1 VLSIGK
7 LAPGQHDYYLD
18 TVARGAEEYYT
29 AAGEVPGRWTG
40 RSVRRL
46 GLVGEVT
53 AEDLGAVLSGRAPDG
68 GERLV
73 AAQGGSRTPGFD
85 CTFSAPKS
93 VSLLWALGP
102 PEVARHVREAHD
114 AAVDAAIAVLEDEA
128 SRARRGRGGL
138 VQVDAEGFV
147 AAAFRHRTSRAGDPQ
162 LHTHV
167 LVANLAHVAGEDRW
181 TALDARPLYAWAKTA
196 GCLYEAQLRA
206 ELTRRLGVEWTQP
219 VRGIAEIAGIPKP
232 VLRHFSRRRQQVE
245 AHLAEVGFTSGKA
258 AQVATYATRPA
269 KDRSTS
275 SLSLWKEWR
284 ERAEALGLDEDRL
297 ATVRAGTARYDPVEP
312 GSTQARAMFARL
324 ALASGITEQ
333 RSTFNRRDAI
343 QNVCDLLP
351 DGADTREALALADAF
366 LGSRNVVHLA
376 SGDTD
381 RLRRGDGKSA
391 PIPTDP
397 RRFTTR
403 EMVQTEGY
411 LLHLAASRCDAGAG
425 LAHPGTVADALARRP
440 SLSDEQVAMVQRIC
454 RSGAGVDVI
463 VGVAGAGKT
472 SALTAAY
479 DAWTSSGHRVIG
491 ATLAARAARQL
502 EVGSGIRSSTL
513 TRLLADLNRPDGGR
527 LGPDHVVVVDE
538 ASMVCTR
545 KLLRLVRHSHSAGA
559 KVVLIGDPCQL
570 PEIEAGGVFAG
581 LARRGDRT
589 ALRTNRRQHEPWE
602 RQALSDIRL
611 GRAEEAV
618 AAYVAHG
625 RIHHDPDPDVVRG
638 RMIDDWW
645 TATSDGVDVL
655 MLAAHHRQVDA
666 LNQRAR
672 QRMRAAGRLGQSELQ
687 LGGGAYAAG
696 DIVLALRNDYRLGL
710 LNGTRGTITAIDE
723 HARRFE
729 VATDEATTVTI
740 PFAYAEA
747 GNLTYGYATTI
758 HKAEGATVAIALVL
772 ADATMTRQHLYT
784 AVSRGSQRNG
794 IYLSTDDLRAD
805 IAHVAEAAR
814 EPIQVLIGIIDRADA
829 KEMAIEAPQLTL

>member
-7 LAPGQHDYYLD
+7 LAPGQHEYYLD

-29 AAGEVPGRWTG
+29 AGGEAPGRWIG
-40 RSVRRL
+40 RAARRL
-46 GLVGEVT
+46 DLAGEVT
-53 AEDLGAVLSGRAPDG
+53 AEDLGALLSGRAPDG

-73 AAQGGSRTPGFD
+73 AAQGRARTPGFD

-114 AAVDAAIAVLEDEA
+114 MAVDAALAVLEDEA

-138 VQVDAEGFV
+138 VQVDADGFV

-196 GCLYEAQLRA
+196 GYLYEAQLRA
-206 ELTRRLGVEWTQP
+206 ELTRRLGVAWTQP
-219 VRGIAEIAGIPKP
+219 VRGIAEIAGIPNL

-245 AHLAEVGFTSGKA
+245 AHLAEVGFTSGRA
-258 AQVATYATRPA
+258 AQVATYATRAA

-275 SLSLWKEWR
+275 SLSLWTEWR
-284 ERAEALGLDEDRL
+284 QRAEALGLDEDRL
-297 ATVRAGTARYDPVEP
+297 ATVWAGTARYDPVEP
-312 GSTQARAMFARL
+312 GSTQARAMFAGL

-343 QNVCDLLP
+343 QRICDLLP
-351 DGADTREALALADAF
+351 DGADTGDVMALLGEFLCYRE
-366 LGSRNVVHLA
+366 VVHLTA
-376 SGDTD
+376 GGSD
-381 RLRRGDGKSA
+381 RLHRGDGKSA
-391 PIPTDP
+391 PSPTDP
-397 RRFTTR
+397 RRFSTR
-403 EMVQTEGY
+403 DMVQTERH
-411 LLHLAASRCDAGAG
+411 LLSLAASRRHARAG
-425 LAHPGTVADALARRP
+425 LAHRGTVGDALARRP
-440 SLSDEQVAMVQRIC
+440 SLSGEQAAMVRRMC
-454 RSGAGVDVI
+454 GSGAGVDVVI
-463 VGVAGAGKT
+463 GVAGAGKT
-472 SALTAAY
+472 FALAAAH
-479 DAWTSSGHRVIG
+479 DAWTASGHQVIG

-502 EVGSGIRSSTL
+502 EAGSGIPSSTL
-513 TRLLADLNRPDGGR
+513 TRLLTDLDRPDGGR

-538 ASMVCTR
+538 ANMVGTR
-545 KLLRLVRHSHSAGA
+545 KLLELVHHAHSANA

-570 PEIEAGGVFAG
+570 PEIEAGGAFAG
-581 LARRGDRT
+581 LARCGDRA

-618 AAYVAHG
+618 AAYLAHD
-625 RIHHDPDPDVVRG
+625 RIHHDPDPGAVRD
-638 RMIDDWW
+638 RMVDDWW
-645 TATSDGVDVL
+645 TATADGADVL
-655 MLAAHHRQVDA
+655 MLAAHHRQVDH

-672 QRMRAAGRLGQSELQ
+672 ECMRAAGSLGDREVE
-687 LGGGAYAAG
+687 LGGRPYAVG
-696 DIVLALRNDYRLGL
+696 DTVLALRNDYRHGL
-710 LNGTRGTITAIDE
+710 LNGTRGRITAIDQP
-723 HARRFE
+723 ARRL
-729 VATDEATTVTI
+729 VATTDDGAPVTI
-740 PFAYAEA
+740 PFAYADA
-747 GNLTYGYATTI
+747 GSLTHGYAMTI
-758 HKAEGATVAIALVL
+758 HKAEGATIAIALVL

-784 AVSRGSQRNG
+784 AVSRGSQCNS

-805 IAHVAEAAR
+805 IAHVMEAAR
-814 EPIQVLIGIIDRADA
+814 EPIQMLIGIIDRTDA
-829 KEMAIEAPQLTL
+829 NEMAIEAPQN

>member
-1 VLSIGK
+1 VLSIAK

-18 TVARGAEEYYT
+18 TVARGAEEYY
-29 AAGEVPGRWTG
+29 AAEGEAPGRWTG

-46 GLVGEVT
+46 GLAGEVT
-53 AEDLGAVLSGRAPDG
+53 AEDLGAVLSGRAPNG

-73 AAQGGSRTPGFD
+73 AAQGRSRTPGFD

-102 PEVARHVREAHD
+102 PEVARHVREAHA
-114 AAVDAAIAVLEDEA
+114 AAVDAALAVLEDEA

-167 LVANLAHVAGEDRW
+167 LVANLAYVAGEDRW
-181 TALDARPLYAWAKTA
+181 TALDARPIYAWAKTA
-196 GCLYEAQLRA
+196 GYLYEAQLRA

-219 VRGIAEIAGIPKP
+219 VRGIAEIARIPKP
-232 VLRHFSRRRQQVE
+232 VLRHFSRRRQQVQ

-258 AQVATYATRPA
+258 AQVATYATRAA

-275 SLSLWKEWR
+275 SLSLWMEWR
-284 ERAEALGLDEDRL
+284 ERAAALGLDEDRL
-297 ATVRAGTARYDPVEP
+297 AAVWAGTARYDPVEP
-312 GSTQARAMFARL
+312 GSTQARAMFAGL

-343 QNVCDLLP
+343 QHISDLLP
-351 DGADTREALALADAF
+351 DGADTGDVMALVDEFLRYRE
-366 LGSRNVVHLA
+366 VVHLTTGH
-376 SGDTD
+376 SD
-381 RLRRGDGKSA
+381 RLHRGDGKSA

-403 EMVQTEGY
+403 DMVQTEFH
-411 LLHLAASRCDAGAG
+411 LLSLAASRHAGAG
-425 LAHPGTVADALARRP
+425 LALPDTVTDALGRRP
-440 SLSDEQVAMVQRIC
+440 SLSDEQTAMVRRIC
-454 RSGAGVDVI
+454 GSGASVDVV

-472 SALTAAY
+472 FALAAAH
-479 DAWTSSGHRVIG
+479 DAWTASGHQVIG

-502 EVGSGIRSSTL
+502 EAGSGIPSSTL
-513 TRLLADLNRPDGGR
+513 TRLLADLDRPDGGR

-538 ASMVCTR
+538 ASMVGTR
-545 KLLRLVRHSHSAGA
+545 KLLELVRHAHRAKA

-570 PEIEAGGVFAG
+570 PEIDAGGAFAG
-581 LARRGDRT
+581 LAHRGDRT
-589 ALRTNRRQHEPWE
+589 ALRTNRRQNEPWE
-602 RQALSDIRL
+602 RQALTDIRL

-618 AAYVAHG
+618 AAYLAHG
-625 RIHHDPDPDVVRG
+625 RIHHDPDPGVVG
-638 RMIDDWW
+638 DRMIDDWW
-645 TATSDGVDVL
+645 TATAEGTDVL
-655 MLAAHHRQVDA
+655 MLAAHHGQVDH

-672 QRMRAAGRLGQSELQ
+672 QHVRAAGRLGDREVQ
-687 LGGGAYAAG
+687 LGDRAYAAG
-696 DIVLALRNDYRLGL
+696 DIVLALRNDYRYGL
-710 LNGTRGTITAIDE
+710 LNGTRGTITAIDQG
-723 HARRFE
+723 ARRL
-729 VATDEATTVTI
+729 VVTTDDRATVTI
-740 PFAYAEA
+740 PFAYADA
-747 GNLTYGYATTI
+747 GNLSHGYAMTI

-784 AVSRGSQRNG
+784 AVSRGSQCNV
-794 IYLSTDDLRAD
+794 IYVSAADLRAE
-805 IAHVAEAAR
+805 IAHVVEAAR
-814 EPIQVLIGIIDRADA
+814 EPFPVLIGIIDRTDA
-829 KEMAIEAPQLTL
+829 KEMAIEAPQLSL

>member
-18 TVARGAEEYYT
+18 TIARGTEEYYT
-29 AAGEVPGRWTG
+29 AEGEAPRRWTG

-46 GLVGEVT
+46 GLAGEVT

-68 GERLV
+68 SERLV
-73 AAQGGSRTPGFD
+73 AAQGQSRTPGFD

-102 PEVARHVREAHD
+102 PEVSRHVREAHD
-114 AAVDAAIAVLEDEA
+114 AAVDAALAVLEDEA

-167 LVANLAHVAGEDRW
+167 LVANLAHVAGENRW

-196 GCLYEAQLRA
+196 GYLYEAQLRA

-232 VLRHFSRRRQQVE
+232 MLRHFSRRRQQVE

-258 AQVATYATRPA
+258 AQVATYATRTA

-275 SLSLWKEWR
+275 SLSLWMEWR
-284 ERAEALGLDEDRL
+284 ERAEALGLDEDQL
-297 ATVRAGTARYDPVEP
+297 ATVWAGTARYHPVEP

-351 DGADTREALALADAF
+351 DGADSGDVMALANAF
-366 LGSRNVVHLA
+366 LVSRDVVHLA

-411 LLHLAASRCDAGAG
+411 LLHLAASHCDAGAG

-440 SLSDEQVAMVQRIC
+440 SLSDEQVAMVHRIC

-463 VGVAGAGKT
+463 VGVPGAGKT

-513 TRLLADLNRPDGGR
+513 TRLLADLDRPDGGR

-538 ASMVCTR
+538 ASMVGTR
-545 KLLRLVRHSHSAGA
+545 KLLQLVRHAHSAGA

-570 PEIEAGGVFAG
+570 PEIEAGGAFAG

-589 ALRTNRRQHEPWE
+589 ALRTNRRQNEPWE

-625 RIHHDPDPDVVRG
+625 RIHHDPDPNVVRD

-672 QRMRAAGRLGQSELQ
+672 QRMRTAGRLGEREVH
-687 LGGGAYAAG
+687 LGGRAYAVG
-696 DIVLALRNDYRLGL
+696 DTVLAQRNDYRHSL
-710 LNGTRGTITAIDE
+710 LNGTRGTIAALDQR
-723 HARRFE
+723 ARRL
-729 VATDEATTVTI
+729 VVTTDDRATVTI
-740 PFAYAEA
+740 PFAYAD
-747 GNLTYGYATTI
+747 GGSLTHGYALTI

-772 ADATMTRQHLYT
+772 ANATMTRQQLYT

-794 IYLSTDDLRAD
+794 IYLSTDDLRTN
-805 IAHVAEAAR
+805 IAHVVEAAP
-814 EPIQVLIGIIDRADA
+814 EPIPVLIGIIDRTDA